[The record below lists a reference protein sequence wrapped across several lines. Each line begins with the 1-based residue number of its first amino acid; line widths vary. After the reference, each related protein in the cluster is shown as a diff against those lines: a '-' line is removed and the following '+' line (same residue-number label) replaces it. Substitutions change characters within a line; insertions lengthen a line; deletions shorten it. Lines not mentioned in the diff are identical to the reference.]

1 MNITLPIILPL
12 ISALLVFILGA
23 FVYFK
28 NRKSSVNTVFGLHAL
43 AITVWLFGTFM
54 MFLSK
59 GSREMAI
66 FWDRFIYM
74 GVAFIPVFLYH
85 FSVVYCGIKSQ
96 KKLVILG
103 YILSSA
109 FLFLSQTDYFV
120 KDLFEYKWGV
130 HTKAQLFHHIFLV
143 YFVLYVSLWFYNVF
157 RYYKKITNPLA
168 RQQIKYVFL
177 AFLLLFTIGPLAYL
191 PAYGIGIY
199 PFAYVSG
206 VVFSIILAYAILR
219 YRFMDIRMIMGKSA
233 VYILSVSTVIA
244 LALTMIRLGEIL
256 FLPVRGNI
264 VYMVILTISVLVFQT
279 IFRFY
284 EKIASKYFYYTFYS
298 YQKVIADLG
307 AKLTEILELD
317 KLCSL
322 IINTLTNTMKL
333 DKTGVLLRDPDTG
346 KYQIQKIVGFQ
357 EENGISLVEDNF
369 LTIYLENTRK
379 PLVYGELSLF
389 IRDIE
394 DKIEKQKLEELKLN
408 MEKIEANLCLPLFR
422 EDKITGMII
431 LGSKISGEAY
441 SEQDIELLT
450 TLSSQASIALENA
463 KLYAQVQDLSQN
475 LQKKV
480 GEQTQKIKKAY
491 EVEKNAHTELQR
503 LDEAKTQFI
512 MATQHHLRTPL
523 TSMIGYLD
531 LVFGGSYGKI
541 STKLNETLKKFQLST
556 GRLIKVVNELLDI
569 SQFQL
574 GKEVVDLQANT
585 KIEPILKEIIEELTP
600 ETETKKIYL
609 KLVKPKKVLPLIKAD
624 TEKLKVAITNIVDN
638 GIKYTDKGGVII
650 QLKCQSVNVKAKPKL
665 QIIIKDTGMGVA
677 KEELKTLFSRIF
689 ERGEQAKQVYA
700 TGRGIGL
707 YITYQIIQAHKGKM
721 WAESEGKGKGTSFY
735 IELPTN

>member
-12 ISALLVFILGA
+12 ISALLVFVLGV

-28 NRKSSVNTVFGLHAL
+28 NRKSSVNVIFGLHAL
-43 AITVWLFGTFM
+43 VITVWLFGTFM

-59 GSREMAI
+59 DSRAMAI

-74 GVAFIPVFLYH
+74 AVAFIPAFLYH

-96 KKLVILG
+96 KKLVVLG
-103 YILSSA
+103 YILSAA

-143 YFVLYVSLWFYNVF
+143 YFVSYVFLWFYNVF
-157 RYYKKITNPLA
+157 RYYRKTTNPLA

-199 PFAYVSG
+199 PFAYASG

-219 YRFMDIRMIMGKSA
+219 YRFMDIRMIFGKGA
-233 VYILSVSTVIA
+233 VYILSLATIIA
-244 LALTMIRLGEIL
+244 LALAMMRLGEML
-256 FLPVRGNI
+256 SLPVRGNI
-264 VYMVILTISVLVFQT
+264 VYMVILSISVLVFQA

-307 AKLTEILELD
+307 KKLTEILELD

-322 IINTLTNTMKL
+322 IINTLVNTMKL
-333 DKTGVLLRDPDTG
+333 DKTGVLLRDSKTG
-346 KYQIQKIVGFQ
+346 RYQIQRIIGFK
-357 EENGISLVEDNF
+357 EENGISLVKDNF
-369 LTIYLENTRK
+369 LTTYLENTRK

-389 IRDIE
+389 IRDVE
-394 DKIEKQKLEELKLN
+394 DKTERQQLEELKLN

-422 EDKITGMII
+422 EDRITGMII
-431 LGSKISGEAY
+431 LGSKISGEPY
-441 SEQDIELLT
+441 SEQDIDLLT
-450 TLSSQASIALENA
+450 ILSSQASIALENA

-480 GEQTQKIKKAY
+480 DEQTMKIKKAY
-491 EVEKNAHTELQR
+491 DVEKQAHTELQR

-523 TSMIGYLD
+523 TTMIGYLD
-531 LVFGGSYGKI
+531 LMFGGTYGKI
-541 STKLNETLKKFQLST
+541 SIRLDGTLKKFQVST
-556 GRLIKVVNELLDI
+556 SRLIKVVNELLDI

-574 GKEVVDLQANT
+574 GKEVVALQTGT
-585 KIEPILKEIIEELTP
+585 KIEPILKEIIEELGP
-600 ETETKKIYL
+600 ETDTKKIYL
-609 KLVKPKKVLPLIKAD
+609 KLIKPKRGLPLIRAD
-624 TEKLKVAITNIVDN
+624 SEKLKVAITNVIDN
-638 GIKYTDKGGVII
+638 GIKYTSQGGVTIS
-650 QLKCQSVNVKAKPKL
+650 LKVVKLGAKRKL
-665 QIIIKDTGMGVA
+665 QITVEDTGMGVA
-677 KEELKTLFSRIF
+677 KKELKTLFSRTF
-689 ERGEQAKQVYA
+689 ERGEQAKQVYT

-707 YITYQIIQAHKGKM
+707 YITYQIIKAHNGKI
-721 WAESEGKGKGTSFY
+721 WAESEGKDKGTSFY
-735 IELPTN
+735 IELPVD